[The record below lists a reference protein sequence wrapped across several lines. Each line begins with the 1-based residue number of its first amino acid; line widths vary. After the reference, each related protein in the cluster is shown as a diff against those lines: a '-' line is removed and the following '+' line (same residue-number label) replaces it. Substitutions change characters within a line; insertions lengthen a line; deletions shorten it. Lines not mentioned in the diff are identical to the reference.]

1 KKSVSDSEK
10 AQAEV
15 NELIKSEIGENASAI
30 ELRGQTIF
38 DHKGNGSAIYTI
50 KTGINWN
57 DQYFDAKFMMG
68 ATVKNGKVVTQIGF
82 SADTF
87 GIFSPSS
94 GKLEPVFFVENGQ
107 VFMSEAFIHKAT
119 IGSIVV
125 QTDMRSP
132 DYVPGKSGMR
142 IDMKNSVFET
152 NSNDGDYSVIR
163 NSKGNYF
170 KYKGVYIMEQGWF
183 L

>member
-1 KKSVSDSEK
+1 FINK
-10 AQAEV
+10 AV
-15 NELIKSEIGENASAI
+15 
-30 ELRGQTIF
+30 
-38 DHKGNGSAIYTI
+38 
-50 KTGINWN
+50 
-57 DQYFDAKFMMG
+57 
-68 ATVKNGKVVTQIGF
+68 
-82 SADTF
+82 
-87 GIFSPSS
+87 
-94 GKLEPVFFVENGQ
+94 
-107 VFMSEAFIHKAT
+107 

-142 IDMKNSVFET
+142 IDMQNGVFET

>member
-1 KKSVSDSEK
+1 MSKVEVDHQGNATSIISFK
-10 AQAEV
+10 AAV
-15 NELIKSEIGENASAI
+15 LHN
-30 ELRGQTIF
+30 GQ
-38 DHKGNGSAIYTI
+38 Y
-50 KTGINWN
+50 
-57 DQYFDAKFMMG
+57 YDAKMLVS
-68 ATVKNGKVVTQIGF
+68 AEVKNGKVVTKIGF

-87 GIFSPSS
+87 GIFNPSS

-152 NSNDGDYSVIR
+152 NSNEGDHSVIR
-163 NSKGNYF
+163 NSRGDYF
-170 KYKGVYIMEQGWF
+170 KYKGVSIIELGWF